1 MEERRAEYS
10 PVSSA
15 GKADWGKLSR
25 EKPSREK
32 SSREKRGFL
41 ERFKKKK
48 EEEAEVPWQMVFPDE
63 EDGMVAEPAAGYQ
76 PESFREED
84 TAVLQKQGERAQRR
98 LVSISGDEEIK
109 IFYFP
114 FLLGKQEGLV
124 DYVIARDTVSRL
136 HARIDQENGG
146 YTVTDL
152 NSTNGIRVDGRL
164 LETNETVPLSVGSEI
179 YLADAGF
186 LFL

>member
-1 MEERRAEYS
+1 M
-10 PVSSA
+10 
-15 GKADWGKLSR
+15 
-25 EKPSREK
+25 
-32 SSREKRGFL
+32 
-41 ERFKKKK
+41 
-48 EEEAEVPWQMVFPDE
+48 
-63 EDGMVAEPAAGYQ
+63 
-76 PESFREED
+76 
-84 TAVLQKQGERAQRR
+84 
-98 LVSISGDEEIK
+98 
-109 IFYFP
+109 
-114 FLLGKQEGLV
+114 